1 MYVINADGLK
11 RKGKR
16 VMKKTIRILCSLV
29 CLMSLVAL
37 VFTSC
42 NFGTPTQNTTPT
54 DGTTE
59 GNSPTVTTPSET
71 TNNDPP
77 IDSQGKQIPVYQG
90 MSISTSA
97 TMPSFEKEGNN
108 GNGKENGNTDNNG
121 NHNGWYKGD
130 SVEDQED
137 VDQNQPF
144 PDTNENIEEE
154 IKTSLEVIGS
164 KQDIYYAA
172 QNQDIYIY
180 IYIDNPD
187 QFEILSFTLNG
198 QKYSSYMFE
207 KGSTQELLILEYN
220 VGNVSGVVEYTI
232 DQIKYID
239 GTEIKD
245 VKIGGDKTVRAG
257 VRTEDQVIANVTNVQ
272 IGTNSVSFDAT
283 ISDKDGLIAYSQGNV
298 KAILYD
304 GDILVAEKELSVGSN
319 SVAFDSLKT
328 GTVYQ
333 YAIVASYDAFD
344 DNGIALHVLYKYAF
358 QTNYVVLFDNIVIG
372 QENINFTFAWD
383 ASVANKVLT
392 GMKLYKGGQLVKE
405 LNTDATTVSEL
416 LSANEYVLV
425 AEYQNLGKTETISL
439 TFGTLEKG
447 VPGIF
452 ITNTTST
459 QTSVEFG
466 VFEADTDNVGA
477 ITKIELV
484 HKNGTV
490 VADSLDQRVF
500 ANLLSN
506 NTYTVKVT
514 YTYDLNDGNG
524 EQTIVKER
532 EIKTLAKSVP
542 QISVIN
548 PTQTQTSVGFEIEE
562 TDTDNVGS
570 VTKIELVHKNGTV
583 VADSLDQRVFANLLS
598 NNTYTVKVT
607 YTYDLNDGNGE
618 QTIIKERE
626 LKTLAKPVPQI
637 SVANPTQTQTSVG
650 FEIEE
655 TDNDNVGT
663 VTKIELVHANGT
675 VVADSLDQR
684 TFANLLSNNTYTV
697 KVTYAYDLNDGN
709 GVQTLT
715 AEANIKTLAKT
726 APQFVISNEKATSG
740 NLTADYIFTDVDSV
754 LASYKVELYN
764 GETLVAQNIENK
776 ISFTDLEYLIDY
788 TITITYTYDL
798 NDGMGVQTATAT
810 KPFKMTS
817 TGFAYTVNADRTTC
831 TITGIGTCMD
841 TEIYIPEII
850 DGYTV
855 TVIGENAFKDCASIT
870 AIVFFDKEI
879 SISKRAF
886 YGCMSLT
893 EITIPETVNYIGEQA
908 FFKCSNL
915 STVYYNSLYAP
926 SRDTVFLNTASI
938 TKVVFN
944 GDFVPANVCYG
955 CGSLRTVEILE
966 NVKYIYSSAF
976 EGCTSLTDVSF
987 ATTSLYL
994 DGRYQFA
1001 RCTNLET
1008 VVLPEGL
1015 TNLDLYMFEGCSKL
1029 KNITIPSTITYIA
1042 DRPFWDCYALEN
1054 VYISDLEAYCK
1065 IVYDNSF
1072 RDSCAMGF
1080 AKHLYLNGELIINLV
1095 IPDTVTK
1102 IPAHAFSSVD
1112 IQTVVIPDSVVSIGE
1127 YAFSDCSS
1135 LTSVTLPE
1143 SVTTFA
1149 SGIFHSCTALTNITF
1164 EGTVEE
1170 WNAINKG
1177 ENWDSYSDN
1186 YAVYCTDGILCKN
1199 HAEVIDEGIAPT
1211 CTETGLTEGKHCSVC
1226 GEILVAKETVPA
1238 KGHHYGAWITIKV
1251 PTESEDG
1258 LQERLCACGKKE
1270 TRTIDQK
1277 AFEIVET
1284 VIPKLSMF
1292 ESVFQADS
1300 RGWCMYSDIM
1310 GEPFTEFL
1318 ANQDSIIEVGAN
1330 AEDVTLAGIATEN
1343 LRVLLKG
1350 YNDLRTKK
1358 WDSDYEKYKALYQY
1372 YTDNYDALEQNFCDL
1387 YKCLKWLYEN
1397 SVISGYIG
1405 VQGLTAHYRQFVGH
1419 LFVVSTALDQD
1430 EYRDE
1435 DAWRMGKETLRE
1447 VIEDVHYFPDG
1458 NWYPEELQ
1466 YLNR

>member
-1 MYVINADGLK
+1 ML
-11 RKGKR
+11 
-16 VMKKTIRILCSLV
+16 T
-29 CLMSLVAL
+29 LVAL
-37 VFTSC
+37 VLSSC
-42 NFGTPTQNTTPT
+42 NFGGASQNTTPT
-54 DGTTE
+54 DVTTE
-59 GNSPTVTTPSET
+59 DNTPAVTTPSET
-71 TNNDPP
+71 EHLESTTPEITTPEETTPEETTPEETTTPDNDPP
-77 IDSQGKQIPVYQG
+77 SDPQGKQIPVYQG
-90 MSISTSA
+90 MSISTSLRA
-97 TMPSFEKEGNN
+97 TMLSFGSRGIMLKKNERSD
-108 GNGKENGNTDNNG
+108 NTNKNV
-121 NHNGWYKGD
+121 NHYGWYKGD
-130 SVEDQED
+130 SVDDQKN
-137 VDQNQPF
+137 VNQNTPF
-144 PDTNENIEEE
+144 PDADENIEQE
-154 IKTSLEVIGS
+154 IKDSLEVIGS
-164 KQDIYYAA
+164 KQNIYYAN
-172 QNQDIYIY
+172 QNQNIYIY
-180 IYIDNPD
+180 IYINNPD

-220 VGNVSGVVEYTI
+220 VGDAHGVVDYTI

-245 VKIGGDKTVRAG
+245 VKIGGDRTVKAG
-257 VRTEDQVIANVTNVQ
+257 IRTEDQVTASVANPQ
-272 IGTNSVSFDAT
+272 IGTNGISFEAT
-283 ISDKDGLIAYSQGNV
+283 IADKDNLIAYNNGV
-298 KAILYD
+298 IKAVLYD
-304 GDILVAEKELSVGSN
+304 GETLVAEKELTLGTN
-319 SVAFDSLKT
+319 AVAFENLKN

-333 YAIVASYDAFD
+333 YAIVACYDNLTGDEIGF
-344 DNGIALHVLYKYAF
+344 HVLTKQAF
-358 QTNYVVLFDNIVIG
+358 QTNSIVLFDNIVIG
-372 QENINFTFAWD
+372 QENIHFTFKWD
-383 ASVANKVLT
+383 DSVSNKTLT
-392 GMKLYKGGQLVKE
+392 SLKLYKGGELVTALE
-405 LNTDATTVSEL
+405 TNATTASGL

-425 AEYQNLGKTETISL
+425 AEYQDLGQPAIISL
-439 TFGTLEKG
+439 TFATLEKG
-447 VPGIF
+447 VPSIS
-452 ITNTTST
+452 IINPTKT
-459 QTSVEFG
+459 QTSVG
-466 VFEADTDNVGA
+466 FEIVETDTDNVGA

-484 HKNGTV
+484 HANGTV
-490 VADSLDQRVF
+490 AATSLDQRTF
-500 ANLLSN
+500 ADLLSN
-506 NTYTVKVT
+506 NKYTVRIT

-524 EQTIVKER
+524 KQTIVKEK
-532 EIKTLAKSVP
+532 EIVTLAKAVP
-542 QISVIN
+542 EISIIN
-548 PTQTQTSVGFEIEE
+548 PTQTQTSVGFEIVE
-562 TDTDNVGS
+562 TDTDNVGAI
-570 VTKIELVHKNGTV
+570 TKIELVHAKGTV
-583 VADSLDQRVFANLLS
+583 VAKNVDVRSFADLLS
-598 NNTYTVKVT
+598 NHTYTVKVT
-607 YTYDLNDGNGE
+607 YTYNLNDGNGE
-618 QTIIKERE
+618 QTIV
-626 LKTLAKPVPQI
+626 KTM
-637 SVANPTQTQTSVG
+637 
-650 FEIEE
+650 
-655 TDNDNVGT
+655 D
-663 VTKIELVHANGT
+663 
-675 VVADSLDQR
+675 
-684 TFANLLSNNTYTV
+684 
-697 KVTYAYDLNDGN
+697 
-709 GVQTLT
+709 
-715 AEANIKTLAKT
+715 IKTEAKV

-764 GETLVAQNIENK
+764 GETLIAQNIENK
-776 ISFTDLEYLIDY
+776 ISFTNLEYLIDY

-817 TGFAYTVNADRTTC
+817 TGFAYIVNADRNTC
-831 TITGIGTCMD
+831 TITGIGTCTD

-886 YGCMSLT
+886 YGCMGLT

-926 SRDTVFLNTASI
+926 SRDTGFLNTASI

-1177 ENWDSYSDN
+1177 ENWDYNADN

-1211 CTETGLTEGKHCSVC
+1211 CTETGLTEGKHCSAC
-1226 GEILVAKETVPA
+1226 GQVLVAQETILA
-1238 KGHHYGAWITIKV
+1238 KGHYYGAWITIKV
-1251 PTESEDG
+1251 PTESEEG
-1258 LQERLCACGKKE
+1258 LQERSCVCGEKE

-1277 AFEIVET
+1277 TFEIVET

-1300 RGWCMYSDIM
+1300 RGWCMYNDIM

-1318 ANQDSIIEVGAN
+1318 ANQDLIITGGAN

-1350 YNDLRTKK
+1350 YNDLRTQK
-1358 WDSDYEKYKALYQY
+1358 WNSDYEKYKALYQY

-1387 YKCLKWLYEN
+1387 YKCLKGLYEN
-1397 SVISGYIG
+1397 TVISNYIG

-1435 DAWRMGKETLRE
+1435 DAWRMDQKTLRE

-1458 NWYPEELQ
+1458 NWYPQEKH
-1466 YLNR
+1466 